1 MRSTVNRS
9 KLRMPEF
16 LKVYEVGPRD
26 GLQNEA
32 ALIASEDK
40 IRLIDGLV
48 EAGLRSIE
56 VTSFVHPKAVPQ
68 MADAGA
74 IMRLAMAN
82 HGHGQQQFAGLVFNE
97 RGYERAIESGCQAIS
112 IGVAVSEA
120 FSQANTGMTNEEA
133 LAKARKLVDWAKRDG
148 LWTRVYLSTGWVC
161 PFQGP
166 VRPERTIAYAE
177 QLWEMDMD
185 ELAIADTIGHANPL
199 EVGRLMEELGK
210 RLGMDRLAVHLH
222 DTQALGMANS
232 TAAIQAGVRIHDVS
246 IGGLGGCPFAPGA
259 AGNMATEDL
268 VFLAYKLG
276 LGTGIDFVAL
286 WDVVYEVEKLI
297 GRRVGGRIREW
308 WESSG
313 RLADEGPLVSRLS
326 PP

>member
-1 MRSTVNRS
+1 
-9 KLRMPEF
+9 MPEY
-16 LKVYEVGPRD
+16 LKVHEVGPRD

-32 ALIASEDK
+32 TLIASKDK
-40 IRLIDGLV
+40 MRIIDGLIA
-48 EAGLRSIE
+48 AGLRSIE

-68 MADAGA
+68 MADADQ
-74 IMRLAMAN
+74 IMRHVMT
-82 HGHGQQQFAGLVFNE
+82 GQAGAPSEDAGRQFSGLVFNE
-97 RGYERAIESGCQAIS
+97 RGYERAIESGCRAIS

-120 FSQANTGMTNEEA
+120 FSQANTGMTNEKA
-133 LAKARKLVDWAKRDG
+133 LAKARKLVAWAKRDG

-210 RLGMDRLAVHLH
+210 RLEMDRLAVHLH

-286 WDVVYEVEKLI
+286 WDVVYEIEKLI

-313 RLADEGPLVSRLS
+313 RLSEGEALTSRLS

>member
-1 MRSTVNRS
+1 MTTRS
-9 KLRMPEF
+9 MPEY
-16 LKVYEVGPRD
+16 LKIYEVGPRD

-32 ALIASEDK
+32 TLIASEDK
-40 IRLIDGLV
+40 VRLIDGLV

-56 VTSFVHPKAVPQ
+56 LTSFVHPKAVPQ
-68 MADAGA
+68 MADADQV
-74 IMRLAMAN
+74 MQQTLAR
-82 HGHGQQQFAGLVFNE
+82 HDDKQQQFTGLVFNE
-97 RGYERAIESGCQAIS
+97 RGYERALASGCRAIS

-120 FSQANTGMTNEEA
+120 FSQANTGMTNIEA
-133 LAKARKLVDWAKRDG
+133 LAKARKLVEWAKRDG

-161 PFQGP
+161 PFEGP

-177 QLWEMDMD
+177 QLWEMEMD

-210 RLGMDRLAVHLH
+210 RLDMNKLAVHLH

-276 LGTGIDFVAL
+276 MGTGVDFVAL
-286 WDVVYEVEKLI
+286 WDVVYQIEKLI
-297 GRRVGGRIREW
+297 GRRVGGRVRAW

-313 RLADEGPLVSRLS
+313 RLSQEGPLSSSLS